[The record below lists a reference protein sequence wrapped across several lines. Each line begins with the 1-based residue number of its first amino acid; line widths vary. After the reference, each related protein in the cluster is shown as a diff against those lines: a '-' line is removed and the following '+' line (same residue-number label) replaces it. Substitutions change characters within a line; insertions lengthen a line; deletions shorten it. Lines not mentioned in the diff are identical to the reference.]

1 MSLSLRLK
9 GTNASTKKVS
19 RFVLLVQLY
28 HYAIRPKPVMLS
40 LWQRGSLID
49 NHILFCYKSSR
60 SLYYTIHFSDYTT
73 IMRFLGTRTITYG
86 HNYHHMLIVYH
97 RFDSLKNLKFDLKI
111 YYWKVF
117 NGSPNLIF
125 VRTVS
130 FYFFPCKI
138 FDYLWE
144 RNKIDNPFG
153 TISYL
158 DSSFGSFSKHF
169 AFVYRRDC

>member
-138 FDYLWE
+138 FDYL
-144 RNKIDNPFG
+144 
-153 TISYL
+153 
-158 DSSFGSFSKHF
+158 
-169 AFVYRRDC
+169 